1 MFSQMETDLRNNILP
16 DTDLLRKRFAAAL
29 TKKMG
34 VIRSP
39 YALWPAD
46 PKINPPAK
54 YLLWAAILL
63 QDKDNFRIVEAIIS
77 SEFEEKR
84 RAKGETDS
92 LTALSGKIQQLL
104 RAYRDEFIELGT
116 EETFRAK
123 LRHRAAELIPDPA
136 DPLV

>member
-16 DTDLLRKRFAAAL
+16 DTDLLHKRFAAAL

-54 YLLWAAILL
+54 HLLWAAILL

-77 SEFEEKR
+77 SEFEEKL
-84 RAKGETDS
+84 RAKGEADS
-92 LTALSGKIQQLL
+92 LPTLSAKIQQLL
-104 RAYRDEFIELGT
+104 RAYLDEFIELGT
-116 EETFRAK
+116 DETFRAK
-123 LRHRAAELIPDPA
+123 LRHLTGELIPDPA